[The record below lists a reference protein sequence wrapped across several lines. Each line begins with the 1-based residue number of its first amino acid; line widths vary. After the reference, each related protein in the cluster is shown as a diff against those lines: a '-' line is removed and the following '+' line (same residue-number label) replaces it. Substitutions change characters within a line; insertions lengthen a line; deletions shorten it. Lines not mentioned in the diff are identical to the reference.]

1 MTWPMSELKTTP
13 RPAVVQR
20 AGRGLPMPQQLASLS
35 TGRAIF
41 LLDLLAMALLWPAA
55 LLLMGCGS
63 TAFAVL
69 YPAANLGALYALG
82 LYRRDVAL
90 EVRRSLGRVPLA
102 AAAGALGAGMLLAV
116 LGLPGGA
123 VVPAVRAAGCFLL
136 TGALARVL
144 FDVLRRRGLFCRAL
158 LVVGAGRRAWDL
170 VWMLRKE
177 GLYLNYRIM
186 FVHSPELGDMD
197 PRLADG
203 CWGTVVMLPQD
214 GFLGAAQRFG
224 ADGIVVAPD
233 ERRGLKLEGL
243 LDCKIAG
250 IPVLQYL
257 SFIEKETRRIDMKRM
272 ELSWLLYS
280 DGFVFGTLD
289 RVLKRTLDLVVSSAV
304 LLLASPFLLAA
315 MLAIKLEDG
324 GPAMYRQTRITRGGR
339 PFRINKLRT
348 MRMDAERG
356 GAVWA
361 AQRDA
366 RITRSG
372 AFLRRTRLD
381 EVPQLF
387 NVLRGEMS
395 FVGPRPERPDFVDML
410 SAAIPLYR
418 ERHVAKA
425 GLTGWAQ
432 INYPYGASIDD
443 ARSKLSYD
451 LYYVKNFSVLFDL
464 LIIVQTIRVV
474 LWPGGVR

>member
-1 MTWPMSELKTTP
+1 MSELELMP
-13 RPAVVQR
+13 RPTAVQR
-20 AGRGLPMPQQLASLS
+20 AGSGVAMPQQLASLS

-55 LLLMGCGS
+55 LVLMGCGS
-63 TAFAVL
+63 TACTVL

-102 AAAGALGAGMLLAV
+102 TAAGALASGVLLAV
-116 LGLPGGA
+116 LGLPGAGVA
-123 VVPAVRAAGCFLL
+123 PAVRVAGCFLL
-136 TGALARVL
+136 TGTLARVL
-144 FDVLRRRGLFCRAL
+144 FDVLRRRGLFSRAL

-177 GLYLNYRIM
+177 GLYLNYRIV
-186 FVHSPELGDMD
+186 FVHNPELGQVD

-203 CWGTVVMLPQD
+203 CWGDVVTLPQD

-224 ADGIVVAPD
+224 ADSIVVAPD

-257 SFIEKETRRIDMKRM
+257 SFIEKETRRVDMKRM

-324 GPAMYRQTRITRGGR
+324 GPAMYRQTRVTRGGR

-348 MRMDAERG
+348 MRVDAERG

-361 AQRDA
+361 AQGDA

-410 SAAIPLYR
+410 SGAIPLYR

-451 LYYVKNFSVLFDL
+451 LYYVKNFSVLFDM
-464 LIIVQTIRVV
+464 LIIIQTIRVV

>member
-1 MTWPMSELKTTP
+1 MP
-13 RPAVVQR
+13 RPTAIQR
-20 AGRGLPMPQQLASLS
+20 SGWGVSMPQQLASLS

-55 LLLMGCGS
+55 LVLMQCGS

-69 YPAANLGALYALG
+69 YPAANLGALYAMG

-102 AAAGALGAGMLLAV
+102 AAAGALGAGVLLAM
-116 LGLPGGA
+116 LGLSGSG
-123 VVPAVRAAGCFLL
+123 VVPAVHAAGCFLL

-144 FDVLRRRGLFCRAL
+144 FDLLRRRGLFCRAL
-158 LVVGAGRRAWDL
+158 LIVGAGRRAWDL

-177 GLYLNYRIM
+177 GLYLNYRIV
-186 FVHSPELGDMD
+186 FIHSPELGDVD

-203 CWGTVVMLPQD
+203 CWGAIVALPQD

-224 ADGIVVAPD
+224 ADSIVVAPD

-289 RVLKRTLDLVVSSAV
+289 RVLKRTLDLMVSSAV
-304 LLLASPFLLAA
+304 LLVASPFLLAA

-324 GPAMYRQTRITRGGR
+324 GPALYRQTRVTRGGR

-348 MRMDAERG
+348 MRVDAECG

-361 AQRDA
+361 AQGDA

-410 SAAIPLYR
+410 SGAIPLYR

-451 LYYVKNFSVLFDL
+451 LYYVKNFSVLFDM

>member
-1 MTWPMSELKTTP
+1 
-13 RPAVVQR
+13 
-20 AGRGLPMPQQLASLS
+20 MPQQLASLS

-41 LLDLLAMALLWPAA
+41 LLDLLAAALLWPAA
-55 LLLMGCGS
+55 LLLMHGAAMRGDM
-63 TAFAVL
+63 TGAGWAAAVL
-69 YPAANLGALYALG
+69 YPAANLASLYALG

-102 AAAGALGAGMLLAV
+102 AAAGALGVGLALAV
-116 LGLPGGA
+116 LGLGGGIVQA
-123 VVPAVRAAGCFLL
+123 VQAAGCFLL
-136 TGALARVL
+136 TGGLARVL
-144 FDVLRRRGLFCRAL
+144 FDVLRRHGLFCRAL

-177 GLYLNYRIM
+177 GLYLNYRIL
-186 FVHSPELGDMD
+186 FVHTPELGDVD
-197 PRLADG
+197 PRLLDG
-203 CWGTVVMLPQD
+203 SWGRVETLPPD
-214 GFLGAAQRFG
+214 GFLGAALRFG
-224 ADGIVVAPD
+224 ADSIVVAPD
-233 ERRGLKLEGL
+233 ERRGLPLEGL

-257 SFIEKETRRIDMKRM
+257 GFVEREIRRVDLKRM

-280 DGFVFGTLD
+280 DGFVFGVLD
-289 RVLKRTLDLVVSSAV
+289 RVLKRTLDLVVSSTV

-315 MLAIKLEDG
+315 MLAIRLEDG
-324 GPAMYRQTRITRGGR
+324 GPALYRQTRITRGGR
-339 PFRINKLRT
+339 AFRINKLRT
-348 MRMDAERG
+348 MRVDAERG

-361 AQRDA
+361 AQGDA
-366 RITRSG
+366 RITRIG

-395 FVGPRPERPDFVDML
+395 FVGPRPERPDFVNML
-410 SAAIPLYR
+410 AEAIPLYR

>member
-1 MTWPMSELKTTP
+1 MTWPMSQLKLMP
-13 RPAVVQR
+13 RPTAVLR
-20 AGRGLPMPQQLASLS
+20 AGWGMAMPQQLASLS

-55 LLLMGCGS
+55 LLLVQGGS
-63 TAFAVL
+63 VAFAVL

-102 AAAGALGAGMLLAV
+102 AAAGGLGAGLALAV
-116 LGLPGGA
+116 LGLPGGGA
-123 VVPAVRAAGCFLL
+123 VPAVRAAGCFLV
-136 TGALARVL
+136 TGALARVM
-144 FDVLRRRGLFCRAL
+144 FDVLRRRGMFCRAL

-186 FVHSPELGDMD
+186 FVHSPELGDVD

-203 CWGTVVMLPQD
+203 CWGAIETLPQD

-224 ADGIVVAPD
+224 ADSIVVAPD

-280 DGFVFGTLD
+280 DGFIFGMLD

-304 LLLASPFLLAA
+304 LLVASPFLLAA

-324 GPAMYRQTRITRGGR
+324 GPALYRQTRVTRGGR

-348 MRMDAERG
+348 MRVDAERG

-361 AQRDA
+361 AQADA

-395 FVGPRPERPDFVDML
+395 FVGPRPERPDFVEML
-410 SAAIPLYR
+410 SGAIPLYR